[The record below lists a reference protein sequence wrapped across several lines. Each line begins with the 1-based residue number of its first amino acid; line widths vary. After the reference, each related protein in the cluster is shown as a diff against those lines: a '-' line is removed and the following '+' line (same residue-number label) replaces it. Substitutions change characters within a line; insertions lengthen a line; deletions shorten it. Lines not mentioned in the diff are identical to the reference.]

1 MANQDKK
8 GFMYIYKGGTGNQ
21 RKKELDHVV
30 EKEKKP
36 SWLHRIRNST
46 RNFNFNV
53 GHRDLQNE
61 VLGKGGFVDA
71 RKSTSCIELELEL
84 ESRRGEGGYIEGR
97 KSVSCIEASSSPAIS
112 KGIIIEEGR
121 KSVSHIETKLAEAKK
136 ASRIVEG
143 RKSVSQIETFSSVAA
158 KLQVK
163 ILVSD
168 MPSFMQLHAF
178 RWARRTYDSL
188 EEFSSKHI
196 AYNIKKV
203 CFHLTFMLVNFTSS
217 KLPLLLPSKG
227 HSVFFSGPLP
237 VNDEFPIVLSNE
249 RLIPTHV

>member
-8 GFMYIYKGGTGNQ
+8 GFMYIYKGGIGNQ
-21 RKKELDHVV
+21 RKKDLDHVV

-53 GHRDLQNE
+53 GHRE
-61 VLGKGGFVDA
+61 GGFVEA
-71 RKSTSCIELELEL
+71 RKSTSCIELELEI
-84 ESRRGEGGYIEGR
+84 ESRREGGYVEGR

-136 ASRIVEG
+136 ASTIIEG

-178 RWARRTYDSL
+178 RCARRTYDSL

-196 AYNIKKV
+196 AHNIKKV
-203 CFHLTFMLVNFTSS
+203 CFNFTSMLVTFTSS
-217 KLPLLLPSKG
+217 KLP
-227 HSVFFSGPLP
+227 
-237 VNDEFPIVLSNE
+237 
-249 RLIPTHV
+249 